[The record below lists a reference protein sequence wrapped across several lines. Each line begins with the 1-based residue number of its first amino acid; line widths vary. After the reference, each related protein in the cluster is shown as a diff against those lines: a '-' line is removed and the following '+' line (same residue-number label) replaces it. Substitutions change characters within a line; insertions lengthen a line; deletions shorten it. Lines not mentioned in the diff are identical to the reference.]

1 MKRRH
6 LLSGAAGIA
15 GAGLASAA
23 LAQPARAAQPSTFV
37 LVHGAWHGGWCWSRV
52 AARLRERGHA
62 VFTPTLTGL
71 GERRHLIS
79 PQINLDT
86 HVEDVVNLLQFEEL
100 ERVVLVG
107 HSYAGIVIS
116 GVADRVPQRLR
127 QLVYLDA
134 LLLEP
139 GKSLFSDFP
148 PAVVEQRLKAI
159 RETGGGVGAA
169 AALPP
174 AAFGVKDPADAAWVA
189 RHLTPQPVG
198 TYLQPLL
205 LKAPLGNGLPK
216 TYIECTGDPIATLEP
231 TKARVRADAGW
242 QLRTLATG
250 HDAMVTAPAALTE
263 LLTDLAASAASS
275 S

>member
-62 VFTPTLTGL
+62 VYTPTLTGL

-79 PQINLDT
+79 PQVNLDT
-86 HVEDVVNLLQFEEL
+86 HVEDIVNLLQFEEL

-263 LLTDLAASAASS
+263 LLTDLAAPAASS